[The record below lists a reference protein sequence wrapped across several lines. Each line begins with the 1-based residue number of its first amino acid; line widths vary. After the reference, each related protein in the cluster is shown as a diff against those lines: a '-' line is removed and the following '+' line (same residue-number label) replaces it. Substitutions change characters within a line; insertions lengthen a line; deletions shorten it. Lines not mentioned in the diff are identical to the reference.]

1 MTDREKAY
9 EKELVIKAKSGNDK
23 AFEEI
28 IKIYEQKICS
38 TIFYMVKNKD
48 IVEDIAQEVF
58 IKVYRNI
65 DKFNEQSS
73 LYTWIYRITMNACF
87 DEMKKEKKITYLS
100 NFVETEEGEQ
110 EVEFEDPS
118 QNVDEII
125 SAKLDREELIKAIK
139 KLPDEQRAIIV
150 LRDIR
155 GFTYWEIADML
166 KIKLGTVKSKISR
179 ARISLK
185 NELEKAGFEYD
196 ISDNDVI
203 I

>member
-1 MTDREKAY
+1 MTDREKAH
-9 EKELVIKAKSGNDK
+9 ERELVIKAKSGSDK

-28 IKIYEQKICS
+28 IKLYEQKICS

-73 LYTWIYRITMNACF
+73 LYTWIYRITMNACV
-87 DEMKKEKKITYLS
+87 DEIKKEKKITYLS
-100 NFVETEEGEQ
+100 NYVETEEGEH

-125 SAKLDREELIKAIK
+125 SAKLDREELVKAIK
-139 KLPDEQRAIIV
+139 RLPDDQRAIIV

-179 ARISLK
+179 ARVSLK
-185 NELEKAGFEYD
+185 DELERAGFEYE

-203 I
+203 M

>member
-1 MTDREKAY
+1 MTDREKAH
-9 EKELVIKAKSGNDK
+9 ERELVIKAKSGSDK

-28 IKIYEQKICS
+28 IKLYEQKICS

-87 DEMKKEKKITYLS
+87 DEIKKEKKITYLS
-100 NFVETEEGEQ
+100 NYVETEEGEQ

-125 SAKLDREELIKAIK
+125 SAKLDREELVKAIK
-139 KLPDEQRAIIV
+139 RLPDDQRAIIV

-179 ARISLK
+179 ARVSLK
-185 NELEKAGFEYD
+185 DELERAGFEYE

-203 I
+203 M